1 EGAERSPLAE
11 DQRRERDEAAP
22 GGHVLREGVHEA
34 DREEDAAHRGEGS
47 GSDDGGIAG
56 AVDRDPDR
64 IGRPRMLTH
73 RANAQADRRAEQEEP
88 GDNQY
93 GEAEPDHQVEVAEH
107 VLEEVAESLR
117 RNRREEPEM

>member
-1 EGAERSPLAE
+1 
-11 DQRRERDEAAP
+11 
-22 GGHVLREGVHEA
+22 
-34 DREEDAAHRGEGS
+34 
-47 GSDDGGIAG
+47 
-56 AVDRDPDR
+56 
-64 IGRPRMLTH
+64 MLTH

-117 RNRREEPEM
+117 RNRREEPEMDVRDRCQVDGSAVVAVDVVVEVAGDPQREEVDGRSADDLVCAQVNREERVDEPEGAPGEDSDENAQRP